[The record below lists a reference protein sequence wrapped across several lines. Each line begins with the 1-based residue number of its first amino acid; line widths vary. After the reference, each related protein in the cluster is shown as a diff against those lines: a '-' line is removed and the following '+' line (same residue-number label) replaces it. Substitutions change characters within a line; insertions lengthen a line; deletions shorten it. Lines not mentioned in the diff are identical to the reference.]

1 MRNEKE
7 EVQYIWHDGVRIRE
21 DQLISMAMDAGCY
34 TLAEHYICSL
44 LAHGV
49 INGLAYMIDKVNEIR
64 EHYQVRTIPVPHK
77 DEVAGSCHNFSI
89 DEQVRKKYRRM
100 TTEQR
105 IEIMR
110 TSLERMMANYPKLF
124 VRKKQWQGIYLVIRD
139 RLDGSLNRTDF
150 VSFIDGAT
158 PLGWPLA
165 LKVSW
170 GAIKNMS
177 RDLQCA
183 DFDLLTYYELDF
195 NPYEELC
202 ETFWEVVKEII
213 MG

>member
-1 MRNEKE
+1 MRNENE

-21 DQLISMAMDAGCY
+21 DQLVSMAMNAGNY
-34 TLAEHYICSL
+34 ALAEHYVCSL

-77 DEVAGSCHNFSI
+77 DEVAGSGYNVSI
-89 DEQVRKKYRRM
+89 EEQVRKKYRRM
-100 TTEQR
+100 ATEQR
-105 IEIMR
+105 VELLR
-110 TSLERMMANYPKLF
+110 DSLGRMMANYPRLF

-139 RLDGSLNRTDF
+139 RLDGSLNRTNF
-150 VSFIDGAT
+150 VSFIDMAT
-158 PLGWPLA
+158 PEGWPERLR
-165 LKVSW
+165 VSE
-170 GAIKNMS
+170 GSIRNMS
-177 RDLQCA
+177 RDFQCT
-183 DFDLLTYYELDF
+183 DFDLLTYYELDY

-202 ETFWEVVKEII
+202 ETFWEVVKELI